1 MKKIFHILVFGA
13 AALAA
18 LCCASKKEVEPG
30 YVPGEYNHSLAVIN
44 ENYSE
49 QLVLNELSVPVTV
62 TETKNL
68 PYWFSVEAQEELN
81 KNGHPVLIIN
91 VKKEE
96 GMMEDRKIEGE
107 VTLST
112 GDVLHLIVK
121 QGADLPTGLN
131 DGEILTS
138 NNTALEADWASCKNI
153 SLVTSYVDLNGRTQ
167 VTTTEVALPWAE
179 DALPQEWLPENDA
192 LAMVANKDQWE
203 LVFNLTG
210 IESRPNYNYFGMYN
224 KYSGL
229 FRIFY
234 YLDEAHIPPSDGND
248 HMWSMAFSENL
259 AEYPVFQYGVPY
271 NVSVST
277 PYKQAVGY
285 PNIQYM
291 TSATTSQMSQ
301 QGKVIPRIGW
311 WAYDVDMSQMRPK
324 AMDSQS
330 GFITPGMLL
339 FSQDNVFLNSI
350 LNGDINGSINGNI
363 NLEALKPTGIT
374 GGGIFFEDLFTL
386 TNSFLGSS
394 GFGAIVSGT
403 ADKNDASGPSIGQGI
418 AFSVLSL
425 AMNITKQADGEGASE
440 TDKLGDISM
449 NAKLNLTGEMVTQG
463 TIGGERSTN
472 IASPKISPEYFK
484 TGTHFGQGVWNI
496 ENHPVIYVLG
506 DAFWSDVKSFLS
518 YSKGEEK
525 DGAGNVI
532 RTYYKTVKDPGS
544 INMRLVSF
552 LDPTAIGNVLLNN
565 KVYDAGVPVEVNQ
578 SFGIYPGAQVGHTK
592 GFRAGLGVAQQ
603 TTPISNNTFDTSK
616 NEEFVVVKKPVDDD
630 LFKYDIPEEFAS
642 IIAPRLSQQDDYTNV
657 NLARQFFGPSMYYYK
672 VNPGVDEV
680 DQVQYVADPQVK
692 LPFVVRDAPGQE
704 KVEEKKRTKEYLL
717 YDPDYVDWVTTVNL
731 RIEQGDRIYILNR
744 QFIPEVKVISYKD
757 MPALIEQMKARRAQI
772 PDNLNYLAI
781 DKTIERI
788 QSYYDAIK

>member
-1 MKKIFHILVFGA
+1 M
-13 AALAA
+13 AA

-30 YVPGEYNHSLAVIN
+30 HVPGEYNHSLAVIN

-229 FRIFY
+229 LRVFY

-330 GFITPGMLL
+330 GYITPGMLL

-363 NLEALKPTGIT
+363 NLEALRPTGIT

-425 AMNITKQADGEGASE
+425 AMNITKQADGAGASE

-578 SFGIYPGAQVGHTK
+578 SFGIYPGAQVGYTK

-744 QFIPEVKVISYKD
+744 QFVPEVKVISYKD

>member
-13 AALAA
+13 AVLAA

-229 FRIFY
+229 LRVFY

-311 WAYDVDMSQMRPK
+311 WACDVDMSQMRPQ

-330 GFITPGMLL
+330 GYITPGMLL

-363 NLEALKPTGIT
+363 NLEALRPTGIT

-403 ADKNDASGPSIGQGI
+403 ADKNDACGPSVGQGI

-425 AMNITKQADGEGASE
+425 AMNITKQADGAGASE

-484 TGTHFGQGVWNI
+484 TGTHFGQGVWN
-496 ENHPVIYVLG
+496 
-506 DAFWSDVKSFLS
+506 
-518 YSKGEEK
+518 
-525 DGAGNVI
+525 
-532 RTYYKTVKDPGS
+532 
-544 INMRLVSF
+544 
-552 LDPTAIGNVLLNN
+552 
-565 KVYDAGVPVEVNQ
+565 
-578 SFGIYPGAQVGHTK
+578 
-592 GFRAGLGVAQQ
+592 
-603 TTPISNNTFDTSK
+603 
-616 NEEFVVVKKPVDDD
+616 
-630 LFKYDIPEEFAS
+630 
-642 IIAPRLSQQDDYTNV
+642 
-657 NLARQFFGPSMYYYK
+657 
-672 VNPGVDEV
+672 
-680 DQVQYVADPQVK
+680 
-692 LPFVVRDAPGQE
+692 
-704 KVEEKKRTKEYLL
+704 
-717 YDPDYVDWVTTVNL
+717 
-731 RIEQGDRIYILNR
+731 
-744 QFIPEVKVISYKD
+744 
-757 MPALIEQMKARRAQI
+757 
-772 PDNLNYLAI
+772 
-781 DKTIERI
+781 
-788 QSYYDAIK
+788 